1 VRTPF
6 TTDTQ
11 RAWVDVDLDAIVRN
25 ARNYQGRVGVPLL
38 PMLKADAY
46 GLGALQIA
54 KALQAVQPMGW
65 GVATTAEAV
74 ELRRA
79 GFQEPII
86 VFTPLI
92 AGQLAEH
99 RTFGLRPVIGDLEA
113 LTAWL
118 ASSEDPFHLEIDTG
132 MRRAGV
138 PWDDRAMLAAASAL
152 VRDRESWEGCFT
164 HFHSAGTD
172 PDATA
177 TQWQRFEA
185 ALEALGRRPP
195 IIHAANGAAGREGA
209 RYAGSLARPGIC
221 LYGGAAEGFACEAV
235 AALRA
240 RVVGLR
246 QLKPGDTV
254 SYGATW
260 RAAAPTTVAT
270 LAIGYADG
278 VHRALSSIGAVEVG
292 GARCPIVG
300 RVTMDFTMVDV
311 GDAPVEIGD
320 VATLF
325 GGMITLDEQA
335 ANAGTIGYELLT
347 SLGRRLPRCYHRS

>member
-1 VRTPF
+1 MRTPF

-25 ARNYQGRVGVPLL
+25 ARSYQGRVGVPLL

-46 GLGALQIA
+46 GLGALKIA

-113 LTAWL
+113 LRGWL
-118 ASSEDPFHLEIDTG
+118 AASEDPFHLEIDTG
-132 MRRAGV
+132 MRRAGL
-138 PWDDRAMLAAASAL
+138 PWDDRGTLAAAGTL
-152 VRDRESWEGCFT
+152 LHDRASWEGCFT
-164 HFHSAGTD
+164 HFHSAGAD
-172 PDATA
+172 DFATA
-177 TQWQRFEA
+177 LQWERFQA
-185 ALEALGRRPP
+185 AIEMLGRRPP
-195 IIHAANGAAGREGA
+195 IVHAANGAAGGDGD
-209 RYAGSLARPGIC
+209 RYAGTLARPGIC
-221 LYGGAAEGFACEAV
+221 LYGAGATGFACEPV

-240 RVVGLR
+240 RIVALR
-246 QLKPGDTV
+246 AVQPGDTV

-260 RAAAPTTVAT
+260 EASRSTTIAT
-270 LAIGYADG
+270 LSVGYADG
-278 VHRALSSIGAVEVG
+278 VHRTLSSVGSVEIGER
-292 GARCPIVG
+292 RCPIVG
-300 RVTMDFTMVDV
+300 RVTMDFTMVDI
-311 GDAPVEIGD
+311 GDVPVEIGD

-335 ANAGTIGYELLT
+335 ANAGTIAYELLT
-347 SLGRRLPRCYHRS
+347 SLGHRLPRIYHRS